1 MASPYQHCANC
12 IGTFVS
18 FVPYGSVCTRVANF
32 KCHLN
37 VRLMPNA
44 REKAKFCQA

>member
-1 MASPYQHCANC
+1 MASPYQYCAKC
-12 IGTFVS
+12 IDTFVS
-18 FVPYGSVCTRVANF
+18 FVLCGSVCTRVANF

-37 VRLMPNA
+37 VHLMPNA